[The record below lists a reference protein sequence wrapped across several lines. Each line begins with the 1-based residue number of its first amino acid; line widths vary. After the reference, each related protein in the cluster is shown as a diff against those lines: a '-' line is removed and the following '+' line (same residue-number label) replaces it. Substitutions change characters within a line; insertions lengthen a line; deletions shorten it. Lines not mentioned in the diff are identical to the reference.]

1 MQKSLQVSFSPEA
14 PTLTDNLSM
23 IGLTVVAW
31 QDTLPLGTE

>member
-1 MQKSLQVSFSPEA
+1 MQKLLQVSFFPEP
-14 PTLTDNLSM
+14 PTLPDNLSM